1 MHLFNGNLHGSDGY
15 SIDFGDGDSIGC
27 HGGQGIDLGEYLA
40 DFRTGS
46 HRQDASGRNVDHRYD
61 RSIDDIPL
69 RIEINTR
76 CTSLNAPQ
84 NKIATSLNPK
94 IRVVC
99 DQRLNRHIL
108 LGCNINGS

>member
-1 MHLFNGNLHGSDGY
+1 MHLFNSNLHSTDGD

-27 HGGQGIDLGEYLA
+27 HCGQGIDLGEYLA

-46 HRQDASGRNVDHRYD
+46 HRQDSTGRNVDNRYD
-61 RSIDDIPL
+61 RSIDNIPL

-76 CTSLNAPQ
+76 CTGLNAPQ
-84 NKIATSLNPK
+84 YNIAASLNPK

-99 DQRLNRHIL
+99 HQRLNRHIL
-108 LGCNINGS
+108 LGCKINRS